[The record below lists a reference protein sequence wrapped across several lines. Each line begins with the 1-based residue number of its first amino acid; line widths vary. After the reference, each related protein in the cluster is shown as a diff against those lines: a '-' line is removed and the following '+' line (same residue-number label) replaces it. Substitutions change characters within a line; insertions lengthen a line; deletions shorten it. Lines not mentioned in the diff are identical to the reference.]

1 MDGRY
6 GRAGGRDGRWRQ
18 AGRGCGPH
26 DPILSIM
33 PHALAHRAWLQP
45 WASLGCAAKEAALQN
60 ESVHADNRSEKR
72 VPLLDDRTSV
82 MAGS

>member
-1 MDGRY
+1 MKGLRARAR
-6 GRAGGRDGRWRQ
+6 GTAAGGRRV
-18 AGRGCGPH
+18 AGVAHG
-26 DPILSIM
+26 PILSIM